1 MKTSRD
7 ITEHRVMN
15 DEQFAADSEYDE
27 EPRSILS
34 ALWFRAVLA
43 IAALGVVSAVAMPY
57 VLEQTRPVPPPL
69 PTAAASVR
77 SSAVATPPMVP
88 SPVEMATPAA
98 PASPVPAVS
107 SLPTSVAST
116 PAPTVNAP
124 LSATSAASPTST
136 TGRSVTPSV
145 TATATTTTTPSAT
158 ATPVTTA
165 AGEGSVARISSTVG
179 RPSASTR
186 RPGAPGVSEPTA
198 GTYWIQVGAYKDAE
212 IAKHVAS
219 RLRADGYRVE
229 AFVPAATDASAP
241 ASAPTAV
248 SSDKYEVV
256 VSGAPAAALT
266 ERLSAGG
273 LSAETSKTGVV
284 VKPPLPLAEAITL
297 SKDLAGSGLKV
308 QVRRVVATTSA
319 TPVTAAPGSVVG
331 ADGLHRVRVGAFTDR
346 DAAIA
351 TLRELSEKGYPGF
364 IARST
369 P

>member
-1 MKTSRD
+1 
-7 ITEHRVMN
+7 
-15 DEQFAADSEYDE
+15 
-27 EPRSILS
+27 
-34 ALWFRAVLA
+34 
-43 IAALGVVSAVAMPY
+43 
-57 VLEQTRPVPPPL
+57 
-69 PTAAASVR
+69 
-77 SSAVATPPMVP
+77 
-88 SPVEMATPAA
+88 
-98 PASPVPAVS
+98 
-107 SLPTSVAST
+107 
-116 PAPTVNAP
+116 
-124 LSATSAASPTST
+124 
-136 TGRSVTPSV
+136 
-145 TATATTTTTPSAT
+145 
-158 ATPVTTA
+158 
-165 AGEGSVARISSTVG
+165 
-179 RPSASTR
+179 

-241 ASAPTAV
+241 ASAPTVV

>member
-1 MKTSRD
+1 
-7 ITEHRVMN
+7 V
-15 DEQFAADSEYDE
+15 
-27 EPRSILS
+27 
-34 ALWFRAVLA
+34 
-43 IAALGVVSAVAMPY
+43 
-57 VLEQTRPVPPPL
+57 
-69 PTAAASVR
+69 
-77 SSAVATPPMVP
+77 
-88 SPVEMATPAA
+88 
-98 PASPVPAVS
+98 
-107 SLPTSVAST
+107 
-116 PAPTVNAP
+116 
-124 LSATSAASPTST
+124 
-136 TGRSVTPSV
+136 
-145 TATATTTTTPSAT
+145 T

-229 AFVPAATDASAP
+229 AFAPAATDASAP
-241 ASAPTAV
+241 AAPTAV

-256 VSGAPAAALT
+256 VSGAPPAALT
-266 ERLSAGG
+266 ERLSTGG

-284 VKPPLPLAEAITL
+284 VKPALPLAEAITL

-308 QVRRVVATTSA
+308 QVRRVVAATSA
-319 TPVTAAPGSVVG
+319 TPVTAASGPVLG